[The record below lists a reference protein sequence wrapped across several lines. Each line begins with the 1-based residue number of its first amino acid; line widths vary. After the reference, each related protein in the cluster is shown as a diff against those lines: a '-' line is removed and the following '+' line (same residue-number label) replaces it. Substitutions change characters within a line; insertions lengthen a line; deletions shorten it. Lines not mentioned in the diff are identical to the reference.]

1 MDEEPKKA
9 KKPKLIKV
17 RVVQRRG
24 ESALVEW
31 LDGAQQCRAMV
42 PVTAVSDGA
51 VAEDVLTAGIPY
63 GVQWSELVTMRGTP
77 EQLQTELYRV
87 GVWTVDDLRQNPQ
100 LALGAL
106 QRVYGVDLAALMR
119 AAKEYESGG
128 SK

>member
-1 MDEEPKKA
+1 MDDDEPTMA
-9 KKPKLIKV
+9 TQQIAV

-31 LDGAQQCRAMV
+31 LDGEQQIRATI
-42 PVTAVSDGA
+42 PVTAVVDDL
-51 VAEDVLTAGIPY
+51 VAEDVLAAGIPY
-63 GVQWSELVTMRGTP
+63 GVPWGELVQLTATP
-77 EQLQTELYRV
+77 EAVQAELYRV
-87 GVWTVDDLRQNPQ
+87 GVWTVEDLRRNPQ

-128 SK
+128 K

>member
-1 MDEEPKKA
+1 MDEEEPTRV
-9 KKPKLIKV
+9 KV

-31 LDGAQQCRAMV
+31 LDGEQQNRV
-42 PVTAVSDGA
+42 TIPVTAVVNDH
-51 VAEDVLTAGIPY
+51 VADDVLLAGVPY
-63 GVQWSELVTMRGTP
+63 GVPWAELVQLTATP
-77 EQLQTELYRV
+77 AAVQSELYRV
-87 GVWTVDDLRQNPQ
+87 GVWTVDDLRQKPQ

-128 SK
+128 SS

>member
-1 MDEEPKKA
+1 MDDDEPTKA
-9 KKPKLIKV
+9 TPQIKV

-31 LDGAQQCRAMV
+31 LDGERQSRAMI
-42 PVTAVSDGA
+42 PATAVVDDL
-51 VAEDVLTAGIPY
+51 VAEDVLAAGIPY
-63 GVQWSELVTMRGTP
+63 GVPWGELVQLTATP
-77 EQLQTELYRV
+77 DAVQAELYRV

-106 QRVYGVDLAALMR
+106 QRVYGTDLAALMR

-128 SK
+128 SS